1 MTLSFV
7 DDVMVR
13 KFRWSHQIIS
23 TCACY
28 HLALDS
34 SYLMYD
40 VLLLLSIIVNSSYTR
55 KTMQP
60 ACPCTHV
67 WQVELS
73 IQKLFPGDRISCPA
87 GTGLQFLILIYF
99 TINSYFNC
107 GRISSV
113 GKVLEFTV
121 GGLGFKSWGRGYYIL
136 EVLKQ
141 LRNEGTAFALHTAKP
156 SCSLDN
162 HVEWWPCLQKEM

>member
-34 SYLMYD
+34 SYLMFD

-87 GTGLQFLILIYF
+87 GTGLRFLILIYF
-99 TINSYFNC
+99 TINCYFNC
-107 GRISSV
+107 RRISAL
-113 GKVLEFTV
+113 GKVLKFTE
-121 GGLGFKSWGRGYYIL
+121 GGLGFESWGWGYYSQG
-136 EVLKQ
+136 LKQ
-141 LRNEGTAFALHTAKP
+141 LRSEGTAFALQMAKP
-156 SCSLDN
+156 SCGLDT
-162 HVEWWPCLQKEM
+162 HIEWFSFLQKET